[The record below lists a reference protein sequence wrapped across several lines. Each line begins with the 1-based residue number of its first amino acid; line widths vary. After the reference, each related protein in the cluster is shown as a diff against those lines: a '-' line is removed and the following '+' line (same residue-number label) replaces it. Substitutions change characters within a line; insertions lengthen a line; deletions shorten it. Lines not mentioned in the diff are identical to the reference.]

1 MQFNQLRTIK
11 FNQQAKTEP
20 RNPTGQ
26 HPYLTHPAAKARP
39 GPPPLLPRKI
49 SAVPT
54 DSPAHPSS
62 LARQLTQRNEEEV
75 KPRTWAAKR
84 SSSAAATAA
93 VEWPRPRSRST
104 RCSCRCSAKPRSFRS
119 DDFISAPRPG
129 GPSSPAPDRA
139 PDRRRSASRSRKP

>member
-11 FNQQAKTEP
+11 FNQQAEPIP

-39 GPPPLLPRKI
+39 DPPPLLPRKI

-62 LARQLTQRNEEEV
+62 LARQLTQ
-75 KPRTWAAKR
+75 
-84 SSSAAATAA
+84 
-93 VEWPRPRSRST
+93 PRSEMKKR
-104 RCSCRCSAKPRSFRS
+104 
-119 DDFISAPRPG
+119 
-129 GPSSPAPDRA
+129 
-139 PDRRRSASRSRKP
+139 